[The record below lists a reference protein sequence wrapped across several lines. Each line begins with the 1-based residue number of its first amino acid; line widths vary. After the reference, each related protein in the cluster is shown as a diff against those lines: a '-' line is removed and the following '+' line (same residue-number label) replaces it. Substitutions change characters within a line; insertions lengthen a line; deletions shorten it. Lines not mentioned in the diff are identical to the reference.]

1 MRPDMV
7 PVFYLNQDHS
17 FEEPIKIVSRA
28 EARQMKKS
36 GVGWFCSNGKVFQLA
51 ERIPVAVTPERIAST
66 WTEASGAIC
75 KSEMLANAGIADP
88 RVRNPREVIRRA
100 QAKVRLYPFIFD
112 ELASPKP
119 GTVLPRKDD

>member
-1 MRPDMV
+1 MRTDAV

-17 FEEPIKIVSRA
+17 CEKPIQIVSRA

-51 ERIPVAVTPERIAST
+51 ERIPVVVEPERITST
-66 WTEASGAIC
+66 WTETSGAIC
-75 KSEMLANAGIADP
+75 KSEMLANAGIVDP

-100 QAKVRLYPFIFD
+100 RAKVRLYPSIFD
-112 ELASPKP
+112 DLASPNF
-119 GTVLPRKDD
+119 VRI